1 MVFTFDCTVSSFINE
16 DWELIEHV
24 VDFKPLEDKEHEGLY
39 AGKAFV
45 DGTRKCGG
53 LDKIS
58 KFFRYTW
65 IYVTDPSPP
74 LLLHKLSYQQHICQ

>member
-1 MVFTFDCTVSSFINE
+1 MVFTFACTVSSFINE

-45 DGTRKCGG
+45 NGARKRGG
-53 LDKIS
+53 LNKMS
-58 KFFRYTW
+58 QFFRYHVR
-65 IYVTDPSPP
+65 YM
-74 LLLHKLSYQQHICQ
+74 

>member
-1 MVFTFDCTVSSFINE
+1 MVFTFACTVGSFINE
-16 DWELIEHV
+16 DWELIERV

-45 DGTRKCGG
+45 DGARKHGG
-53 LDKIS
+53 LDKMS
-58 KFFRYTW
+58 QFFGYTR

-74 LLLHKLSYQQHICQ
+74 LLLHKLIYRQRVCQ